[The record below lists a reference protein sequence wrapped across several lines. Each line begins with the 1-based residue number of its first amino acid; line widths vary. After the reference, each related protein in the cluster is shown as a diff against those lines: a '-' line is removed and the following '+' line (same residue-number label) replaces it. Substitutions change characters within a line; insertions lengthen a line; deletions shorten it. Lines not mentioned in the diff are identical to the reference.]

1 MRKVIV
7 LLIMFAFLSCEKESE
22 LKVEN
27 NLLEETD
34 KKLAI
39 TSPING
45 SIIYKDDT
53 SVIEIKWNPQKNA
66 ISYEIQADYSSDF
79 AKIGKSSLTHNLI
92 VSASDTVAI
101 IQKLKINWNCT
112 MYLRIRAKY
121 ADSTSNWSDVVS
133 INISDPRLIDY
144 LGSYLMDIYY
154 TSFNAG
160 VYDTVMR
167 KDVLC
172 TISKVRNSSNIFECG
187 LIIQDTS
194 RFSARF
200 NPYYIGIGN
209 YYPYNKSSF
218 YTENQGLPLGSIKF
232 IVNSF
237 GEIILDGTYK
247 VDYKTGS
254 VNYTLKGKK
263 I

>member
-7 LLIMFAFLSCEKESE
+7 LFIVFAFLSCKKESN

-27 NLLEETD
+27 NIIKDTA

-45 SIIYKDDT
+45 SIINKDDT
-53 SVIEIKWNPQKNA
+53 PVIEIKWNPQKNA

-79 AKIGKSSLTHNLI
+79 TKIGKNSLAHNLI
-92 VSASDTVAI
+92 ISASDSVAS

-112 MYLRIRAKY
+112 MYLRIRAIY

-133 INISDPRLIDY
+133 INISDPRLNDY
-144 LGSYLMDIYY
+144 LGNYLIDIYY
-154 TSFNAG
+154 TTFNAG

-167 KDVLC
+167 EDVFC
-172 TISKVRNSSNIFECG
+172 TISKVQNSSNLFECG
-187 LIIQDTS
+187 LMIKDTI
-194 RFSARF
+194 RFSARY
-200 NPYYIGIGN
+200 NPYYTGIGN
-209 YYPYNKSSF
+209 YYEYNKSKF
-218 YTENQGLPLGSIKF
+218 YTENQGLPLGSINF
-232 IVNSF
+232 IVNNS